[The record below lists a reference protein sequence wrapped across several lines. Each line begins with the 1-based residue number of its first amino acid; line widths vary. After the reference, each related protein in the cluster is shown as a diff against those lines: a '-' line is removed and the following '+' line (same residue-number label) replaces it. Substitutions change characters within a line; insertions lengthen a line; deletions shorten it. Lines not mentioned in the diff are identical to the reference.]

1 MGEVQV
7 KAGETQAQT
16 REKQANTSETRIE
29 KQSRQFETG
38 QVLAYGM
45 NGICTVD
52 EIKSMKIT
60 QDSKPELYYVLRLRR
75 DDKSFVSV
83 PVANEKLT
91 AKIRQ
96 PMSREMVQEMLKDA
110 KTKKMVWDSDRR
122 ARSERFRE
130 IINGGVSTDLLRMIV
145 CINDRKRKLYKE
157 GKKLPVTDTNTLKSA
172 VKLFEEEVAYVIGIG
187 EEEVGSYVLETANI
201 RYSLE

>member
-16 REKQANTSETRIE
+16 RENQANTSETRIE

-91 AKIRQ
+91 SKIRQ

-130 IINGGVSTDLLRMIV
+130 IISGGVSTDLLRMIV

-157 GKKLPVTDTNTLKSA
+157 GKKLPVTDTNTFKSA

-201 RYSLE
+201 RYSLD

>member
-16 REKQANTSETRIE
+16 RENQANTSETRIE

-83 PVANEKLT
+83 PVANEKLIS
-91 AKIRQ
+91 KIRQ
-96 PMSREMVQEMLKDA
+96 PMSKENVQEMLKDA

-157 GKKLPVTDTNTLKSA
+157 GKKLPVTDTNTFKSA

>member
-16 REKQANTSETRIE
+16 RENQANTSETRIE

-91 AKIRQ
+91 SKIRQ

-157 GKKLPVTDTNTLKSA
+157 GKKLPVTDTNTFKSA

-201 RYSLE
+201 RYSLD

>member
-157 GKKLPVTDTNTLKSA
+157 GKKLPVTDTNTFKSA
-172 VKLFEEEVAYVIGIG
+172 VKLFEEEVAYVIGIR
-187 EEEVGSYVLETANI
+187 EEEVVSYVRETANI

>member
-16 REKQANTSETRIE
+16 RENQANTSETRIE

-83 PVANEKLT
+83 PVANEKLIS
-91 AKIRQ
+91 KIRQ

-130 IINGGVSTDLLRMIV
+130 IISGGVSTDLLRMIV

-157 GKKLPVTDTNTLKSA
+157 GKKLPVTDTNTFKSA

-201 RYSLE
+201 RYSLD